1 MQVNEIIQ
9 NIQSFLVVSVLLISF
24 KNLVIYLE
32 SIF

>member
-9 NIQSFLVVSVLLISF
+9 NIQSFLVVSVLLISL
-24 KNLVIYLE
+24 KNIIIYLE